1 MKHKKIVLVLII
13 SVASAV
19 FAFADFA
26 ISFGPAYTNY
36 FVHTKNDSNWGTV
49 HADIKKAVQDLKDE
63 KNNAAGLA
71 VDLRAGFIYLMAQI
85 AFPGKKHND
94 LVKGSRAEKD
104 KFLAKNAF
112 ILDTQ
117 LGAGITLFKKTR
129 FNLFLGGGLGLNAM
143 KATQSISIAGQ
154 NLSYDKLDVMFGVGV
169 NVLASFYFTKMIGIY
184 GGIADTVYFAP
195 LKVKKTF
202 KVGNETYEL
211 SNSKNNLTDVIANS
225 VNLKLGLSIRL

>member
-1 MKHKKIVLVLII
+1 MKNKKIIFILII

-26 ISFGPAYTNY
+26 ISFGPAFTNY
-36 FVHTKNDSNWGTV
+36 FVHTKNNGNLGTV
-49 HADIKKAVQDLKDE
+49 HADIQKAVQELKDE

-85 AFPGKKHND
+85 AFPGKNHTD
-94 LVKGSRAEKD
+94 LMKGATAEKD
-104 KFLAKNAF
+104 KFVVKNAF

-195 LKVKKTF
+195 LKVEKTF
-202 KVGNETYEL
+202 NVAGQPYTF
-211 SNSKNNLTDVIANS
+211 SNKNSIQDVIANS

>member
-1 MKHKKIVLVLII
+1 MRYPQLSVMVPFLHVLVLSRWLWIKSPSDEGKI
-13 SVASAV
+13 NVLK
-19 FAFADFA
+19 
-26 ISFGPAYTNY
+26 T
-36 FVHTKNDSNWGTV
+36 DS
-49 HADIKKAVQDLKDE
+49 
-63 KNNAAGLA
+63 
-71 VDLRAGFIYLMAQI
+71 
-85 AFPGKKHND
+85 
-94 LVKGSRAEKD
+94 SAEKD
-104 KFLAKNAF
+104 KFLVKNAF

-202 KVGNETYEL
+202 KVGNQEYTV
-211 SNSKNNLTDVIANS
+211 SNTSNNIKEVIANS

>member
-1 MKHKKIVLVLII
+1 MKNKKIIFILII

-26 ISFGPAYTNY
+26 ISFGPAFTNY
-36 FVHTKNDSNWGTV
+36 FVHTKNNGNLGTV
-49 HADIKKAVQDLKDE
+49 HADIQKAVQELKDE

-85 AFPGKKHND
+85 AFPGKNHND
-94 LVKGSRAEKD
+94 LVKDSRAEKD
-104 KFLAKNAF
+104 KFVVKNAF

-195 LKVKKTF
+195 LKVEKTF
-202 KVGNETYEL
+202 NVAGQPYTF
-211 SNSKNNLTDVIANS
+211 SNKNSIQDVIANS

>member
-1 MKHKKIVLVLII
+1 MKNKKIIFILII

-26 ISFGPAYTNY
+26 ISFGPAFTNY
-36 FVHTKNDSNWGTV
+36 FVHTKNNGNLGTV
-49 HADIKKAVQDLKDE
+49 HADIQKAVQDLKDE

-85 AFPGKKHND
+85 AFPGKNHTD
-94 LVKGSRAEKD
+94 LMKGAPAEKD
-104 KFLAKNAF
+104 KFVAKNAF

-195 LKVKKTF
+195 LKVEKTF
-202 KVGNETYEL
+202 NVAGQPYTF
-211 SNSKNNLTDVIANS
+211 SNKNSIQDVIANS

>member
-1 MKHKKIVLVLII
+1 MKNKKIIFILII

-26 ISFGPAYTNY
+26 ISFGPAFTNY
-36 FVHTKNDSNWGTV
+36 FVHTKNNGNLGTV
-49 HADIKKAVQDLKDE
+49 HADIQKAVQELKDE

-85 AFPGKKHND
+85 AFPGKNHND
-94 LVKGSRAEKD
+94 LVKDSRAEKD

-195 LKVKKTF
+195 LKVEKTF
-202 KVGNETYEL
+202 NVAGQPYTF
-211 SNSKNNLTDVIANS
+211 SNKNSIQAVIANS

>member
-1 MKHKKIVLVLII
+1 MKNKKIIFILII

-26 ISFGPAYTNY
+26 ISFGPAFTNY
-36 FVHTKNDSNWGTV
+36 FVHTKNNGNLGTV
-49 HADIKKAVQDLKDE
+49 HADIQKAVQDLKDE

-85 AFPGKKHND
+85 AFPGKNHND
-94 LVKGSRAEKD
+94 LMKRAPAEKD
-104 KFLAKNAF
+104 KFVAKNAF

-195 LKVKKTF
+195 LKVEKTF
-202 KVGNETYEL
+202 NVAGQPYTF
-211 SNSKNNLTDVIANS
+211 SNKNSIQDVIANS